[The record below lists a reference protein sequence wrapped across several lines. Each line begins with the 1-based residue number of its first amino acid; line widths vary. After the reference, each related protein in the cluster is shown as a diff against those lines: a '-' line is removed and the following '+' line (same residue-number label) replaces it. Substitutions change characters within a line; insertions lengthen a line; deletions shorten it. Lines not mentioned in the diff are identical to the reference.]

1 MSESRTD
8 EVNRDEYEAR
18 PPGYFLYSHFWILSF
33 KACLF
38 RVKWFTRQ
46 EIQCLIL
53 TTFYFLVPCV
63 HFGEKFETCIC
74 RLGLGARVIP
84 KATPLASNDRAG
96 RVLLGKL
103 NAQKRQT
110 LKNAEKLDITK
121 KIEASDDDDEDER
134 ESRTFSFSKKRATPP
149 ATSFSSS
156 KRNKWSLLRS
166 TFCMIRASCFLNL
179 KSSWIPE
186 NHDMFWAL
194 FTKLEGRHYLIHP
207 SF

>member
-1 MSESRTD
+1 MGLDSNTKPIIKLVKLDKALKLAETWVSNMSESRTD

-18 PPGYFLYSHFWILSF
+18 PPG
-33 KACLF
+33 
-38 RVKWFTRQ
+38 
-46 EIQCLIL
+46 
-53 TTFYFLVPCV
+53 
-63 HFGEKFETCIC
+63 
-74 RLGLGARVIP
+74 LGLGARVIP

-121 KIEASDDDDEDER
+121 KIEASDDDEDER

-156 KRNKWSLLRS
+156 KRNK
-166 TFCMIRASCFLNL
+166 
-179 KSSWIPE
+179 
-186 NHDMFWAL
+186 
-194 FTKLEGRHYLIHP
+194 
-207 SF
+207 

>member
-1 MSESRTD
+1 M
-8 EVNRDEYEAR
+8 
-18 PPGYFLYSHFWILSF
+18 
-33 KACLF
+33 
-38 RVKWFTRQ
+38 
-46 EIQCLIL
+46 IL

-156 KRNKWSLLRS
+156 KRNK
-166 TFCMIRASCFLNL
+166 
-179 KSSWIPE
+179 
-186 NHDMFWAL
+186 
-194 FTKLEGRHYLIHP
+194 
-207 SF
+207 